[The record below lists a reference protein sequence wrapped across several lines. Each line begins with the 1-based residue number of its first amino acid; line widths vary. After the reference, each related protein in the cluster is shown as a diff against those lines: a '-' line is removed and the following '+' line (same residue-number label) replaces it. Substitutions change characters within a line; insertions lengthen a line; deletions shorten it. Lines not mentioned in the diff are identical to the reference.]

1 VVVAVEVRVPAI
13 VLEVRGDLVPLGLD
27 VWVFDA
33 AADLV
38 NDADAVVVLD
48 CPAVLVTVGETEDV
62 LELVVVDVDV
72 LVRSGVLD
80 CWPVEVGVF
89 DTNELLVRAGDA
101 EGDFEELDVLVDV
114 IVLVVVLV
122 LVVER
127 LTKAVGI
134 TLRVR
139 VVVLVDVFD
148 KVLVAVDTTTSPTST
163 LPDAR
168 VVSSVDQLRVWGL
181 EAMEPIAVS
190 NKSQRMPIYI

>member
-1 VVVAVEVRVPAI
+1 M
-13 VLEVRGDLVPLGLD
+13 
-27 VWVFDA
+27 DA

-48 CPAVLVTVGETEDV
+48 CARVLVTVGETEDV

-72 LVRSGVLD
+72 LVRGGVLD
-80 CWPVEVGVF
+80 CCPVPLPVF
-89 DTNELLVRAGDA
+89 DMAEVAVKAADA

-114 IVLVVVLV
+114 IVLVVVFV
-122 LVVER
+122 VVVEG
-127 LTKAVGI
+127 LIKAVGLA
-134 TLRVR
+134 LRVK

-148 KVLVAVDTTTSPTST
+148 KVLVDVEITTSPIRT
-163 LPDAR
+163 LPSPRAD
-168 VVSSVDQLRVWGL
+168 SYVWGL